1 MPTVSLRPVTFC
13 LTLYT
18 KWRILG
24 QIYTNHSIRA
34 TTVHVL
40 DSAEIPSHHIMA
52 VAGHKAESSLNIK
65 PFQKL
70 MI

>member
-1 MPTVSLRPVTFC
+1 MPTVSLRPVTFR

-40 DSAEIPSHHIMA
+40 DSA
-52 VAGHKAESSLNIK
+52 
-65 PFQKL
+65 
-70 MI
+70 